1 MRLVLDITVRPD
13 GRYLGHVTPTEA
25 GTRHE
30 FGGVLELLAILEQH
44 LQPDSPGGG
53 PGSHPDG

>member
-13 GRYLGHVTPTEA
+13 GRYLGHVSVTET

-30 FGGVLELLAILEQH
+30 FGGVLELLAILERQ
-44 LQPDSPGGG
+44 LPPDPADR
-53 PGSHPDG
+53 PGSHPDR